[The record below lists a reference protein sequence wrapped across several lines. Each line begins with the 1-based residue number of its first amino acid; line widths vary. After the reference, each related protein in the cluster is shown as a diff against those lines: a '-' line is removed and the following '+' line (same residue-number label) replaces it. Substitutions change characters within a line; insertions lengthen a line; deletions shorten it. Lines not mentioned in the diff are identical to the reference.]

1 MTALALDN
9 PVFVTYLIASAI
21 MVLKIMGQGW
31 MTVHRMMKVGAG
43 YASPEDLQQGLINKS
58 PNPSQIEVNEYVD
71 RSRRMHR
78 NDLENVP
85 AFWIAG
91 LLFVAVNPAPWL
103 AQILMYGF
111 VLTRL
116 AHFWAY
122 ATKRT
127 HEVRATFYTI
137 GSVVVMYMAC
147 HALWFTIFK

>member
-1 MTALALDN
+1 MTALTLDN

-21 MVLKIMGQGW
+21 MVLKVMGQGW

-43 YASPEDLQQGLINKS
+43 YASPEDLQQGLINRS
-58 PNPSQIEVNEYVD
+58 PDSSQIEVNEYVD

-85 AFWIAG
+85 AFWLAG
-91 LLFVAVNPAPWL
+91 LLFVAVNPAEWL
-103 AQILMYGF
+103 AQMLMYGF
-111 VLTRL
+111 VMTRL
-116 AHFWAY
+116 VHFWAY

-137 GSVVVMYMAC
+137 GSVIVIYMAC
-147 HALWFTIFK
+147 HAVWIVIV